1 MKDRLIII
9 FLIIFSIFNFNSS
22 LALAESV
29 TERFSSYPNW
39 HQKPFLEKHEGDI
52 YYPEWLQGTWNVNSI
67 LTEQIAPLAPTL
79 VTPGFESNRRYLQQP
94 ITFQVRFQSQNA
106 SASVRWLLP
115 PLSSVTSAVVAD
127 RQFNGLQIA
136 RAYLG
141 DLGVVSVHKDRKNPT
156 CLITILPQKRKLIS
170 TVIGH
175 SQVSP
180 STDQFITTE
189 LTQQQFKV
197 DAGLFINEVETTTAY
212 RLINSQQ
219 IEAEQ
224 ITAIYLSPQDPNY
237 FKSLNQPVALYHYQ
251 LLLSLMKK

>member
-1 MKDRLIII
+1 MKYRLIII
-9 FLIIFSIFNFNSS
+9 LLIIFGLVSFNSS

-29 TERFSSYPNW
+29 TERFSSYPDW
-39 HQKPFLEKHEGDI
+39 HHKPFLEEHEGDI

-67 LTEQIAPLAPTL
+67 LTEQIAPLAPNL

-94 ITFQVRFQSQNA
+94 ITFQVRFQSQSI
-106 SASVRWLLP
+106 SASIRWPLP
-115 PLSSVTSAVVAD
+115 PLSSATSAVVAD

-141 DLGVVSVHKDRKNPT
+141 NLGVLSIQTDRKNPT
-156 CLITILPQKRKLIS
+156 SLTTILPQQRKLIS
-170 TVIGH
+170 TMIGH
-175 SQVSP
+175 SQISP
-180 STDQFITTE
+180 STHQFIATE

-212 RLINSQQ
+212 RFINSEQ
-219 IEAEQ
+219 IKAEQ

-237 FKSLNQPVALYHYQ
+237 FKSLNQPVALYRYQ
-251 LLLSLMKK
+251 LLLNWEH